1 MEKSTLLSIFGAK
14 VSTDGTKLVLTLVS
28 GEEDNKKFY
37 NSCIKLDN
45 SQKTRVK
52 VDEEKQVAYLEV
64 KLLKPKKEED
74 ELNEISD
81 DLPF

>member
-14 VSTDGTKLVLTLVS
+14 VSNDGQKLVVTLVS
-28 GEEDNKKFY
+28 GEDESKQFY
-37 NSCIKLDN
+37 NTCIKLDN

-52 VDEEKQVAYLEV
+52 IDEEKQVAYLEI
-64 KLLKPKKEED
+64 KLLKPKKENDFD
-74 ELNEISD
+74 ELSDD